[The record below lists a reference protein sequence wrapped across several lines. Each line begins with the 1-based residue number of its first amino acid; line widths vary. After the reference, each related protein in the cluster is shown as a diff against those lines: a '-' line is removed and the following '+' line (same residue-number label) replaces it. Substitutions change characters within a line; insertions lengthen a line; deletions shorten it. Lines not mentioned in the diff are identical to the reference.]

1 MGDFIPLPRGVDV
14 GGYVVDELLGAGGF
28 GAVYRAHN
36 HSQEVVALKISHHPA
51 TRQTAQNLVRQQNE
65 IEALMRLQHPALV
78 SIFDFGTQ
86 QPEQRLFLAMELVEG
101 ESLQDH
107 LRRRG
112 RLDPI
117 EAIRIVRRVAE
128 ALAHCHER
136 NIFHLDLKSSN
147 IMIAD
152 PFEPRIKVLDFGLS
166 QLASVAPR
174 AESVWA
180 GSPVYMAPE
189 SFESGRSQPNAK
201 LDLYALGTVFYE
213 ILTAQLPFEALDN
226 WKLIAEK
233 TSKDPIPISQRLPDI
248 SPGLAQLID
257 ALLQRDP
264 ALRFG
269 SAQLLSA
276 RLKDLYYDTLYETG
290 ATVPHAE
297 ASSSPL
303 TVIDVSQSP
312 FAGRTRELE
321 RLRRRCEA
329 VVGGEAAAISIVGEP
344 GVGKSRLAAEALTR
358 AAATRVGL
366 VAYGRC
372 RQLGDLVPYSPLR
385 ESLAQLCSALA
396 MMPGK
401 LGREARERIRAAP
414 ISDAAVLVGLA
425 PETAE
430 LLARDGEAHTVENV
444 SSALRLVGSER
455 VARALVSLLGA
466 VAQLMPVF
474 AVIEDLHWADEGTLA
489 VLARICAA
497 HPTPRTI
504 LITTSRPTS
513 TLANIPMEQL
523 ALAPLDAADSEQLMR
538 QLTGSGDELTHMLQR
553 AIPLL
558 SAGNPLVMTQV
569 LHNLEAEHFLAR
581 DALGR
586 LQRGER
592 SFDDYQPPSSVS
604 AVLERTLE
612 QLRHDE
618 RAVLGVAALIGRQ
631 FHLSDVIGLGLYAA
645 AAVHAAVDDAARHLL
660 CRADG
665 DRITFAHD
673 TVREHLES
681 TVSPG
686 RLADIHGRIADRL
699 AQRKVPA
706 GTLGHHLERAGR
718 PLPAAQAYF
727 KAGLEADD
735 LHDPAGGSNAFHRVV
750 EVIAPLSR
758 TVERDDL
765 LARAAFELSR
775 VAGSLGDTSEILAQ
789 LDRCASLVGEGSPRQ
804 QVALAGAYAR
814 LYYVQ
819 GNAVKAGESSRRCLA
834 VAKDD
839 PELKSF
845 QCLPANILGR
855 TMCIS
860 GQFTQSI
867 EVLER
872 GIELAK
878 ESREYGE
885 LSHSNG
891 LLSVALGFTGRR
903 ETALIAAE
911 ACGSLA
917 AALEDPLR
925 ILGAHIYRSALCEA
939 LCEYTEGVRWSTGLL
954 AFAEEHA
961 IGGLYVYVGTV
972 FAGRHQFHLGRID
985 RARVLLSNSIN
996 LSSILKIGM
1005 LASWAQAFLGDVMFV
1020 GGRFEDARAVYTR
1033 GLEMA
1038 DAARDDYAGPMN
1050 AMGLA
1055 HTMAVSSFDDPAPRR
1070 LRVRQLADG
1079 ALAQLDRAGNVAA
1092 RPWLLQRYAE
1102 SLEAIGDDKAA
1113 AEIRRQQAD
1122 TVAQLGYPS
1131 CDFWPR
1137 LPQTA
1142 DAPISPRAYWKERG
1156 ISSHARPD
1164 GPDTSSDT
1172 QETGVRRSHLLE
1184 QLSTVV
1190 GYKPPF

>member
-1 MGDFIPLPRGVDV
+1 LGDFIPLPRGVEV
-14 GGYVVDELLGAGGF
+14 GGYVLDELLGAGGF
-28 GAVYRAHN
+28 GAVYRAFGK
-36 HSQEVVALKISHHPA
+36 SKEVVALKISHHPA

-78 SIFDFGTQ
+78 SIFDYGTM
-86 QPEQRLFLAMELVEG
+86 EDQRLFLAMELVAG
-101 ESLQDH
+101 ESLQDY

-136 NIFHLDLKSSN
+136 DIFHLDLKSSN
-147 IMIAD
+147 IMISD
-152 PFEPRIKVLDFGLS
+152 PFEPRIKVLDFGLA

-174 AESVWA
+174 PETVWA

-189 SFESGRSQPNAK
+189 SFDAGRSQPSAK
-201 LDLYALGTVFYE
+201 IDLYALGTVFYE
-213 ILTAQLPFEALDN
+213 MLTAQLPFDAVDN

-233 TSKDPIPISQRLPDI
+233 TTKDPIPLSERLPDVP
-248 SPGLAQLID
+248 PGVAQIMD

-264 ALRFG
+264 AKRFG

-290 ATVPHAE
+290 ATVPLADV
-297 ASSSPL
+297 ASGQL
-303 TVIDVSQSP
+303 TMIDAGHSP
-312 FAGRTRELE
+312 FAGRTREIE
-321 RLRRRCEA
+321 RLLRRCES
-329 VVGGEAAAISIVGEP
+329 VLCGEAMAVAIVGEP
-344 GVGKSRLAAEALTR
+344 GVGKSRLAAEVLTR
-358 AAATRVGL
+358 AAASRQGIIV
-366 VAYGRC
+366 YGRC

-401 LGREARERIRAAP
+401 LGRDVRERIRAAHIP
-414 ISDAAVLVGLA
+414 DTAVLVGLA

-430 LLARDGEAHTVENV
+430 LLARDPNAHTVENV
-444 SSALRLVGSER
+444 SAALRLVGSER
-455 VARALVSLLGA
+455 VARALASLLTA

-474 AVIEDLHWADEGTLA
+474 VVLEDLHWADEGTLQ

-497 HPTPRTI
+497 HSTPRTL
-504 LITTSRPTS
+504 LIATSRPTPEV
-513 TLANIPMEQL
+513 AGIPMEQL
-523 ALAPLDAADSEQLMR
+523 NLEPLDAADSEELMR
-538 QLTGSGDELTHMLQR
+538 QLTGAGDELTRMLQHS
-553 AIPLL
+553 IPLL
-558 SAGNPLVMTQV
+558 SAGNPLVITQV
-569 LHNLEAEHFLAR
+569 LHNLEAESFLAR
-581 DALGR
+581 DAAGHLQLGS
-586 LQRGER
+586 R

-612 QLRHDE
+612 QLRSDA

-631 FHLSDVIGLGLYAA
+631 FQLSDVVGLGLFAA
-645 AAVHAAVDDAARHLL
+645 AAVHAAVDAAAAHLL

-665 DRITFAHD
+665 DKITFAHD

-686 RLADIHGRIADRL
+686 RLPDIHGRIADRL
-699 AQRKVPA
+699 AVRKVPA

-718 PLPAAQAYF
+718 HLPAAHAYF
-727 KAGLEADD
+727 AAGLEADE
-735 LHDPAGGSNAFHRVV
+735 LHDPAGAANAFQRTV
-750 EVIAPLSR
+750 EVIARLPQNGD
-758 TVERDDL
+758 RDDL

-775 VAGSLGDTSEILAQ
+775 VAGSLGDTSEILSQ
-789 LDRCASLVGEGSPRQ
+789 LDRCAELIGAGRPRHE
-804 QVALAGAYAR
+804 VALAGAYAR
-814 LYYVQ
+814 RYYVQ
-819 GNAVKAGESSRRCLA
+819 GNGVKAGEYSRRCLA
-834 VAKDD
+834 FAKDD
-839 PELKSF
+839 PELQSY

-860 GQFTQSI
+860 GQFGQSL
-867 EVLER
+867 EVLNR
-872 GIELAK
+872 GLGLAK

-885 LSHSNG
+885 LSHTSG
-891 LLSVALGFTGRR
+891 LLGVALGFTGQRAA
-903 ETALIAAE
+903 ALAAAE
-911 ACGSLA
+911 ECGTLA

-939 LCEYTEGVRWSTGLL
+939 LYEHTEGVRWSTQLL

-972 FAGRHQFHLGRID
+972 FAGRHQFHLGRLD

-1020 GGRFEDARAVYTR
+1020 GGRFDDARAVYTR
-1033 GLEMA
+1033 GLEIA
-1038 DAARDDYAGPMN
+1038 KAANDDYAGPMN

-1055 HTMAVSSFDDPAPRR
+1055 HTMAVSSLDDPTPRR
-1070 LRVRQLADG
+1070 LEVRRLADG

-1092 RPWLLQRYAE
+1092 RPWMLQRYAE
-1102 SLEAIGDDKAA
+1102 SLEAMGDDKAA
-1113 AEIRRQQAD
+1113 LDVRRQQAAAAAALSFP
-1122 TVAQLGYPS
+1122 TF
-1131 CDFWPR
+1131 DFWPR
-1137 LPQTA
+1137 TPPTA
-1142 DAPISPRAYWKERG
+1142 DAPTPQAYWKERG
-1156 ISSHARPD
+1156 ISSNIRPLA
-1164 GPDTSSDT
+1164 PDTGSDT
-1172 QETGVRRSHLLE
+1172 QETGIRRSHLLE